1 MTFVSFGAAAAGLA
15 SMQFQIGAASACF
28 TAVTAFGLA
37 SGVRLLRPGT
47 AAWYGV
53 IVAAAVMVL
62 VLLFSGWALLVP
74 VLLGAAAV
82 AAGGHARRRGTLAGD
97 ARTGAADETA
107 GESKIQSVRT

>member
-1 MTFVSFGAAAAGLA
+1 
-15 SMQFQIGAASACF
+15 MQFQIGAASACF

-37 SGVRLLRPGT
+37 SGIRLLRPGT

-82 AAGGHARRRGTLAGD
+82 AAGGRTQLRRTENEVRSGAGGQPAVTAREPSAG
-97 ARTGAADETA
+97 RP
-107 GESKIQSVRT
+107 VR